1 MGFFSK
7 LIGKNNWKK
16 TLVKDLTMLTA
27 VDGDMDKDE
36 VTYLY
41 EIAVD
46 KLGFTEQQFSDLM
59 HNLGDVDDVYPVDQ
73 QDKLDYLQYLLQM
86 TYADGYVDDN
96 EVGYMKLVAKRM
108 NLPVSAVDKAIAYL
122 EANTEDSSVY
132 SEFESNDDWSVDFIN
147 MYQNGHLFLSDKI
160 QADMYNKVRVI
171 KEVNDNFMFEQS
183 AENIKEAFQASQSAI
198 NKSEQ
203 IVRWLE
209 AKNISGLDSE
219 HIVTAFYL
227 VNLSDVSFKDADEFS
242 DNEVRNTLATML
254 AFGKGEQDIDP
265 NQLTDLT
272 VEKVRISIKWLLAHP
287 TN

>member
-7 LIGKNNWKK
+7 LIGKNDWKK
-16 TLVKDLTMLTA
+16 TLVKDLAMLTA
-27 VDGDMDKDE
+27 VDGDMDENE
-36 VTYLY
+36 VAYLY

-46 KLGFTEQQFSDLM
+46 KLGFTKQKFSDLM
-59 HNLGDVDDVYPVDQ
+59 QNLGDVDDVYPVDQ

-108 NLPVSAVDKAIAYL
+108 NLPVSVVDNAIAYL
-122 EANTEDSSVY
+122 EANTEDSSSY
-132 SEFESNDDWSVDFIN
+132 NEFENNDDWYVDFIN
-147 MYQNGHLFLSDKI
+147 MYQNGHLFLSDEI

-171 KEVNDNFMFEQS
+171 KKVNDDLVFDQSVENFK
-183 AENIKEAFQASQSAI
+183 AAFQASQSAI
-198 NKSEQ
+198 NQGEK

-209 AKNISGLDSE
+209 AKNISDLNSE

-227 VNLSDVSFKDADEFS
+227 VNLGDVSFKDVDEFS
-242 DNEVRNTLATML
+242 DIEVRNTLASML
-254 AFGKGEQDIDP
+254 ALGKGEQNIDP
-265 NQLTDLT
+265 DQLTDLT